1 MHDSWLSVLKDDLV
15 TNEFLGLKRFLKAE
29 KEAGKKV
36 YPPERDIYS
45 WSRYTPVSNVK
56 VVILGQDPYRLF
68 PLPLSIYSE
77 QCGLMVLDGANQA
90 HGLSFSVRPPTKA
103 PPSLKNMYIALKRDY
118 PDFTP
123 PADNLGLLTPWA
135 ERGVLLLNACLTVR
149 ASEANSHSSKGWER
163 LTQKVIDVIAA
174 RKGVVFLAWGKP
186 AEKRVAKIDRRKHA
200 VLLSVHPSPLSASR
214 GFVSFYWF
222 LSL

>member
-1 MHDSWLSVLKDDLV
+1 
-15 TNEFLGLKRFLKAE
+15 
-29 KEAGKKV
+29 
-36 YPPERDIYS
+36 
-45 WSRYTPVSNVK
+45 
-56 VVILGQDPYRLF
+56 
-68 PLPLSIYSE
+68 
-77 QCGLMVLDGANQA
+77 
-90 HGLSFSVRPPTKA
+90 
-103 PPSLKNMYIALKRDY
+103 MYIALKKDY

-123 PADNLGLLTPWA
+123 PAGNLGLLTPWA

-149 ASEANSHSSKGWER
+149 ASEPNSHASKGWER

-214 GFVSFYWF
+214 GFVSFTVF
-222 LSL
+222 LVIN